1 MRTKKAFDRATGAEI
16 KRDDEVQ
23 YKPNSGPTRRAFF
36 NSVVSEKVVSIRMTG
51 RYGTHDVHPNQINAR
66 VELTED
72 RLQDPA
78 VKALLVILL
87 TWKTR
92 QRLFNDDPM
101 AFRQAEDA
109 LFAQGSDVR
118 EHYEAGVKRLYELNH

>member
-1 MRTKKAFDRATGAEI
+1 MRTKKAFDRTTGAEI
-16 KRDDEVQ
+16 KPNDQVQ
-23 YKPNSGPTRRAFF
+23 YKPNCGPTRCA
-36 NSVVSEKVVSIRMTG
+36 
-51 RYGTHDVHPNQINAR
+51 
-66 VELTED
+66 D

-92 QRLFNDDPM
+92 QCLFNDDPM

-109 LFAQGSDVR
+109 IFAQGSDVR

>member
-1 MRTKKAFDRATGAEI
+1 MRTKKAFDKATGAEI
-16 KRDDEVQ
+16 KQDDEVQ
-23 YKPNSGPTRRAFF
+23 YKPNSGPKRRAFF
-36 NSVVSEKVVSIRMTG
+36 NSVVSEKSVSIRITG
-51 RYGTHDVHPNQINAR
+51 RFAAQVVHSNQINAR
-66 VELTED
+66 VEIAED
-72 RLQDPA
+72 RLQDHA

-92 QRLFNDDPM
+92 QNLLNDDPM

-109 LFAQGSDVR
+109 IFAQGPDVR